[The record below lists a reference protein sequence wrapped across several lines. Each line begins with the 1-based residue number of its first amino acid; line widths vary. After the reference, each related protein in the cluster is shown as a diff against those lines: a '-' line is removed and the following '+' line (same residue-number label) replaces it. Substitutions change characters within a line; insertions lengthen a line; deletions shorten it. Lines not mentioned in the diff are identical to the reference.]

1 MVVQWFSPSLRTRTE
16 AQHHEEARVC
26 ATSMWMP
33 LSTMLPHPEKR
44 ERKERESKMAPGGGV
59 GCVDGAGV
67 GGVGSSYPSTSTGD
81 PTSQAGAKLEV

>member
-1 MVVQWFSPSLRTRTE
+1 MELPWDGRAVVLSISADKELRLSTMRRHGSRDFNVD
-16 AQHHEEARVC
+16 A
-26 ATSMWMP
+26 

-67 GGVGSSYPSTSTGD
+67 ERGGIELSFH
-81 PTSQAGAKLEV
+81 QHR